1 MGQTWQA
8 AVGRFLLCLAMF
20 GQQMARDNHPHDF
33 IGTFQNLVNPQV
45 AHQFFDAVIRKIAI
59 ATMQLQ
65 TLINNFGASLGHKL
79 LCHGAML
86 AGIGR
91 PLIKLPCG
99 LAQENAG
106 RLQFDL
112 HISKAELK
120 PLKLIDGFAESL
132 AL

>member
-1 MGQTWQA
+1 
-8 AVGRFLLCLAMF
+8 MF

-33 IGTFQNLVNPQV
+33 IGAFQNLVNPQV

-59 ATMQLQ
+59 TTMQLQ
-65 TLINNFGASLGHKL
+65 TLINNLGASLGHKL
-79 LCHGAML
+79 LRHGAML
-86 AGIGR
+86 AGIER

-106 RLQFDL
+106 CLQFDL
-112 HISKAELK
+112 HISEAELK
-120 PLKLIDGFAESL
+120 PLELIDGFAESL